1 MLAVLIRMIPAP
13 DAEKARSGVVEEVV
27 WATAEPQDGLEHL
40 TVVDDAEGRFGL
52 MAFMSAVDKV
62 RATTQARKLID
73 RAVRRA
79 GALRGWS
86 VVECSAVDL
95 SRESSSGVGLI
106 APQGTRIFDM

>member
-13 DAEKARSGVVEEVV
+13 DAEKARSVVVEEVV
-27 WATAEPQDGLEHL
+27 WAAAEPQDGLEHL
-40 TVVDDAEGRFGL
+40 TVVNDAEGRLGL
-52 MAFMSAVDKV
+52 MAFVSAVDKV
-62 RATTQARKLID
+62 RATAQARRLID

-95 SRESSSGVGLI
+95 SREPSSDIDLI
-106 APQGTRIFDM
+106 VPQGIRIFDM